1 MASSSL
7 IFEVYAP
14 VEAASL
20 PASWQE
26 RLRIWL
32 PVLAFA
38 LLVAFESTSYFSADR
53 TSEPLRRLV
62 EALFGYDACVHWNL
76 IHILIR
82 KTGHFIGYG
91 AFSLVCFHAFWIS
104 YRGVA
109 YVTSRMGRQLRAHG
123 MAILTTFLVAGAD
136 ELHQSF
142 VPNRTGQFND
152 VLLDTCGGVALCFVL
167 FLAMQAVEWIKRVR
181 ALPAQRSCGGMIVAP
196 TSRSAVAR
204 TSSSALVQLQ
214 RPNHAV

>member
-1 MASSSL
+1 M

-14 VEAASL
+14 VEADSL
-20 PASWQE
+20 PAPWQE
-26 RLRIWL
+26 QLRIWL

-38 LLVAFESTSYFSADR
+38 LLVALESTSYFGADR

-91 AFSLVCFHAFWIS
+91 AFSLVCFHAFWNTLG
-104 YRGVA
+104 GVA
-109 YVTSRMGRQLRAHG
+109 SGMGRQLRAHG
-123 MAILTTFLVAGAD
+123 LAILTTFLVAGAD

-142 VPNRTGQFND
+142 VPNRTGLFSD
-152 VLLDTCGGVALCFVL
+152 VLLDTCGGAAICLAL
-167 FLAMQAVEWIKRVR
+167 FLTVQMAEWIKRVR
-181 ALPAQRSCGGMIVAP
+181 ALPDSETLVSVAV
-196 TSRSAVAR
+196 R
-204 TSSSALVQLQ
+204 
-214 RPNHAV
+214 